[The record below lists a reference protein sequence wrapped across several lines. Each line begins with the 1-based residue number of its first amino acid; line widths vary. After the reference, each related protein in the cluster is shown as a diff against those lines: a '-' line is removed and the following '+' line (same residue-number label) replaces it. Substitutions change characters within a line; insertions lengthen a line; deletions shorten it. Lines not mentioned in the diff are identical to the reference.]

1 MEMTKTNKHKQT
13 NKNPTQSRQRKRRDR
28 AGKERKLL
36 ENNCST
42 LTKQHKKKKKKI
54 STPNQHPLQT
64 RTSRELNFHPL
75 QSVMKCSQ
83 LFTYES
89 GVRNGQIKNQDF

>member
-1 MEMTKTNKHKQT
+1 MTKTNKHKQT

-42 LTKQHKKKKKKI
+42 LTKQHKKKKKI